1 MRRRLCWLLSAAA
14 TVLAAC
20 GDEQSPPA
28 YGPDVVLVVDGLEI
42 RRQEIERFQA
52 IHASTAPELGR
63 RTIVRYLL
71 ENHVLPLRYAQ
82 RAFADRRA
90 ELREQARLLTTVAGN
105 VVELEQRCE
114 PFFHQRKLLNRR
126 QVEAPVAE
134 FAFDRER
141 LGSVS
146 EPLEVPKG
154 FVVAGCFDIQE
165 SAIVSEDLADLLQ
178 VGFLTHTNAEWV
190 AWLRSE
196 FDRTAD
202 KVTYVHPDYREALPF
217 WLKLP

>member
-1 MRRRLCWLLSAAA
+1 MLRRLTWFLSACALALVGCEEQPAA
-14 TVLAAC
+14 
-20 GDEQSPPA
+20 PA

-42 RRQEIERFQA
+42 RRQEIERFHA

-82 RAFADRRA
+82 RAFAAKRA
-90 ELREQARLLTTVAGN
+90 ELLEQARLLTTVAGN

-114 PFFHQRKLLNRR
+114 PFFHQRKLVNRR
-126 QVEAPVAE
+126 QIEAPVAE

-146 EPLEVPKG
+146 GPLEVPKG

-165 SAIVSEDLADLLQ
+165 SAMVSEDLADLLQ

-196 FDRTAD
+196 FERTAD
-202 KVTYVHPDYREALPF
+202 KVSYVHPDYREALPF